1 MRALHVPLIALL
13 ALTLGLFVA
22 CGGDGPAP
30 QPAPDT
36 PDPTEPAD
44 PTTPEGAETPFDP
57 LALEDEQPAFQTAA
71 QCGACHVEIYKEWK
85 ESYHGRAMSDPLFL
99 EFSADINKEECI
111 RCHAPV
117 PLREGGFV
125 TPIAR
130 TERREDA
137 VSCLTCHQSGDRV
150 AGPSQGLSGACRPM
164 HDPDQTNV
172 VKMCFVCHNQHNTGN
187 EWLRGPYSPNAS
199 EPRAKPQKN
208 CIDCHMEEV
217 VRPIVKGGKP
227 RKSRRHNW
235 PGGHSLVQLRKAAEL
250 DVEVTKREEGGYR
263 FRVWISNVGAGHAIP
278 TDARH
283 RSFDTYVKLT
293 ESNGTTILD
302 PLDFTQ
308 QSKAHVGNYRLQY
321 RNSGLKDT
329 QVPPGERVSGLGQW
343 SGYVDMPNAKSGK
356 GEAWLVYRLTPRDVL
371 DARSIPESNV
381 SPHDPHDL
389 GNTQVAV
396 RVQKVEFTYGK

>member
-1 MRALHVPLIALL
+1 MRAPHVLLVAALALALGLL
-13 ALTLGLFVA
+13 AA
-22 CGGDGPAP
+22 CGGDAPEPGPGTGVPKTPPDEAP
-30 QPAPDT
+30 S
-36 PDPTEPAD
+36 E
-44 PTTPEGAETPFDP
+44 EGDTPFDP
-57 LALEDEQPAFQTAA
+57 LSLDDEEPAFKTAA

-85 ESYHGRAMSDPLFL
+85 RSYHGRAMSDPLFL
-99 EFSADINKEECI
+99 EFSADINREECI

-117 PLREGGFV
+117 SLREGGFV

-137 VSCLTCHQSGDRV
+137 VSCLSCHQSGDRV
-150 AGPSQGLSGACRPM
+150 AGPSQGLSGACRPV
-164 HDPDQTNV
+164 HDPDQSNV

-187 EWLRGPYSPNAS
+187 EWLRGPYSPNAT
-199 EPRAKPQKN
+199 EPRAKPMKN

-235 PGGHSLVQLRKAAEL
+235 PGGHSLIQLRKAAKL
-250 DVEVTKREEGGYR
+250 DVEVSKRDNGGYR
-263 FRVWISNVGAGHAIP
+263 FRVWVSNIGAGHAIP

-293 ESNGTTILD
+293 ESGGKTILD

-308 QSKAHVGNYRLQY
+308 QSRAHVGNYRLQY

-329 QVPPGERVSGLGQW
+329 QVPAGERVSALGQW
-343 SGYVDMPNAKSGK
+343 SGYVDVPEAKSGK

-371 DARSIPESNV
+371 DARSIPDSKV
-381 SPHDPHDL
+381 SPHYSHDL
-389 GNTQVAV
+389 GNAQVAV
-396 RVQKVEFTYGK
+396 RVISLEFTYGE